1 MRADDLVP
9 LGCRADTLVAL
20 STSLTRFGPA
30 AGSPEWLVSAVWLCT
45 ADKDFF
51 ATATVEIL
59 SDGYVA
65 RPLNLD
71 RPADLVARVEAD
83 LPDVQGRLIG
93 RGSDLGLPSAG
104 NVLAAPSDLAP
115 WPAEPYAMSV
125 MVRLAKR
132 AMVTSRVA
140 CALLFA
146 TEAGSALLVGTDVS
160 SLAMVLSED
169 VALIDHYRQSCDELT
184 LAEYRQLSEG

>member
-1 MRADDLVP
+1 VGADNLVP
-9 LGCRADTLVAL
+9 LGCRPDTLAAL
-20 STSLTRFGPA
+20 STGLTGFGPA
-30 AGSPEWLVSAVWLCT
+30 AGAPDWLVSAIWLCT
-45 ADKDFF
+45 PDDAFV

-71 RPADLVARVEAD
+71 RPADLMAQVEAD
-83 LPDVQGRLIG
+83 LPDIQVRLIG
-93 RGSDLGLPSAG
+93 NGSDLGLPNARG
-104 NVLAAPSDLAP
+104 MLAVPDDLAP
-115 WPAEPYAMSV
+115 WPAGPYAMSV

-132 AMVTSRVA
+132 ALVTSRIA

-146 TEAGSALLVGTDVS
+146 SEAGPALLVGSDVT

-169 VALIDHYRQSCDELT
+169 AGLIERYRRSCDELT
-184 LAEYRQLSEG
+184 LAEYRQLSGG

>member
-1 MRADDLVP
+1 M
-9 LGCRADTLVAL
+9 VAL
-20 STSLTRFGPA
+20 SDGLTRFGPA
-30 AGSPEWLVSAVWLCT
+30 QGAPEWLVSAVWLCT
-45 ADKDFF
+45 ADQAFL

-65 RPLNLD
+65 RPLNIDRSDDLVAQVESDLPDIRGRLVGHGSGLD
-71 RPADLVARVEAD
+71 LPSVGGGFAVPADLM
-83 LPDVQGRLIG
+83 
-93 RGSDLGLPSAG
+93 S
-104 NVLAAPSDLAP
+104 
-115 WPAEPYAMSV
+115 WPAGPYAVSV

-132 AMVTSRVA
+132 ALITSRIA

-146 TEAGSALLVGTDVS
+146 SEAGSALLVGTDVS

-169 VALIDHYRQSCDELT
+169 VALIDRYRRSCEELT

>member
-1 MRADDLVP
+1 MRAHDLVP
-9 LGCRADTLVAL
+9 LGCRADTLAAL
-20 STSLTRFGPA
+20 SNGLTRFGPA
-30 AGSPEWLVSAVWLCT
+30 AGAPDWLVSAVWLCT
-45 ADKDFF
+45 SDEAFV

-71 RPADLVARVEAD
+71 RPADLTAQVEAD
-83 LPDVQGRLIG
+83 LPDVHGRLIA

-104 NVLAAPSDLAP
+104 DLLAIPDDLVP
-115 WPAEPYAMSV
+115 WPAGPYAMSV

-132 AMVTSRVA
+132 ALVTSRIA

-146 TEAGSALLVGTDVS
+146 SEAGSALLVGTDVT

-169 VALIDHYRQSCDELT
+169 AGLIDRYRRSCDELT
-184 LAEYRQLSEG
+184 LTEYRQLSEG